1 MLLLWN
7 SLKGNCFRLLRR
19 TTGPMVYKVFVGH
32 SFGGLTVVNNLLTEP
47 LFNAYIA
54 NDPSLWWDKELMV
67 KKAEASTRDFKNI
80 KFFWRRRIMLRQE
93 MEKRTNTKLQS
104 ESLKPVGA
112 RKAKNLQWKY
122 GFYEKDD
129 HGTVPLPGNNDGLR
143 FIFKSYKWNFR
154 DALKNPALISEH
166 YRKVSEEMG
175 YTFKP
180 TETFFRKIID
190 IAKERATP
198 AVVKEF
204 EALQKQYYPDS
215 K

>member
-1 MLLLWN
+1 
-7 SLKGNCFRLLRR
+7 
-19 TTGPMVYKVFVGH
+19 
-32 SFGGLTVVNNLLTEP
+32 
-47 LFNAYIA
+47 
-54 NDPSLWWDKELMV
+54 
-67 KKAEASTRDFKNI
+67 
-80 KFFWRRRIMLRQE
+80 